1 MDNPGSASFA
11 PMTLQEK
18 IERAASLNSRLRLA
32 RDRLGEALGA
42 MDYSAALQHQ
52 IEVHEIERELRNLD
66 DPYLPVGTASRWK
79 PANSNFRLRYDAE
92 D

>member
-1 MDNPGSASFA
+1 
-11 PMTLQEK
+11 MTPLET

-42 MDYSAALQHQ
+42 MDYSAALLRQ
-52 IEVHEIERELRNLD
+52 IEVQEIERELRKLD

-79 PANSNFRLRYDAE
+79 PADSNFRLRYDA
-92 D
+92 DD